1 MRFLATRGW
10 CSVASKRSYKIRLE
24 LANLRASS
32 SISDSVTDP
41 SHCLSPMITAD
52 ILDLAYQWLCQQRRD
67 AHHNH
72 DIWHLRWNWN
82 GVRTK
87 LLGQLAAGTYRL
99 SPTRMVTIDG
109 DCFEVWS
116 SRDSLVLKAVSI
128 VLSRQWNGLLS
139 HRCFHLVGRG
149 GAKAALRE
157 VMNQM
162 HHTDDHAQA
171 NDREI
176 NGSQTITTSRPARA
190 ASNVN
195 FITKF
200 PPPSFVFKS
209 DVKSYYASMN
219 HDILIGQLTQLIDD
233 PLLLDL
239 VCQYVRRTVVTDGIY
254 TDVQQGIPL
263 GCSLSPLMA
272 AVYLKPLDEAMEK
285 TGLFYARFMDD
296 WVVLAPT
303 RWKLR
308 KVVRITNRV
317 LHRLRVDKHPDKTF
331 VGRVVRGLEFLG
343 YHLKPSLQ
351 TEKADAQATA
361 EDATALPTN
370 ISPQVDTTQPV
381 GMTVQLRMAKKTR
394 QRFVSRVTRLYEQ
407 GSIHQKMIEGYVRR
421 WKQWATGGL
430 GEFAKQLILDDD
442 VDGYLQSLRC
452 RVSPSR

>member
-1 MRFLATRGW
+1 
-10 CSVASKRSYKIRLE
+10 
-24 LANLRASS
+24 
-32 SISDSVTDP
+32 
-41 SHCLSPMITAD
+41 MITAD

-128 VLSRQWNGLLS
+128 VLSRQWNGVLS
-139 HRCFHLVGRG
+139 HRCFHLAGRG

-157 VMNQM
+157 VMNQV
-162 HHTDDHAQA
+162 HHTDHHAEA
-171 NDREI
+171 ESREI
-176 NGSQTITTSRPARA
+176 NDSQTIAPTRG
-190 ASNVN
+190 ASKVPNVN
-195 FITKF
+195 FSPKC
-200 PPPSFVFKS
+200 PPPPFVFKS

-219 HDILIGQLTQLIDD
+219 HDILIEQLRQLIDD
-233 PLLLDL
+233 PLVLDL

-272 AVYLKPLDEAMEK
+272 AVYLTPLDEAMEK

-317 LHRLRVDKHPDKTF
+317 LQRLRVEKHPDKTF
-331 VGRVVRGLEFLG
+331 VGRVARGFEFLG

-351 TEKADAQATA
+351 AVSCDAQLTA
-361 EDATALPTN
+361 EDATPLPTN
-370 ISPQVDTTQPV
+370 INPPVDADQTV
-381 GMTVQLRMAKKTR
+381 GLTVQLRVAKKTR

-421 WKQWATGGL
+421 WKQWARGGL
-430 GEFAKQLILDDD
+430 GEYAKQLILDDD
-442 VDGYLQSLRC
+442 ACGYLQNLGC
-452 RVSPSR
+452 

>member
-1 MRFLATRGW
+1 MRFLVTRGW
-10 CSVASKRSYKIRLE
+10 CNVAPKRSYKIRDK
-24 LANLRASS
+24 LANLPALASL
-32 SISDSVTDP
+32 TDP
-41 SHCLSPMITAD
+41 SHCRSPMITAD
-52 ILDLAYQWLCQQRRD
+52 ILDLAYQWLCQQRKD

-72 DIWHLRWNWN
+72 DIWHLRWHWN

-87 LLGQLAAGTYRL
+87 LLDQLAAGTYRL

-128 VLSRQWNGLLS
+128 VLSRRWNGVLS
-139 HRCFHLVGRG
+139 HRCFHLAGRG

-157 VMNQM
+157 VMNQV
-162 HHTDDHAQA
+162 HHTDDHAEA
-171 NDREI
+171 ESRDI
-176 NGSQTITTSRPARA
+176 NGSQTFTTSRPAGTEP
-190 ASNVN
+190 NVN
-195 FITKF
+195 FSATC
-200 PPPSFVFKS
+200 PPPPFVFKS

-219 HDILIGQLTQLIDD
+219 HDILIKQLTQLIDD
-233 PLLLDL
+233 PLVLDL

-272 AVYLKPLDEAMEK
+272 AVYLTPLDEAMEE

-317 LHRLRVDKHPDKTF
+317 LNRLRVDKHPDKTF
-331 VGRVVRGLEFLG
+331 VGRVVSGFEFLG
-343 YHLKPSLQ
+343 YHLRPSLQ
-351 TEKADAQATA
+351 AVSCDAQATA
-361 EDATALPTN
+361 EDTTTPTTN
-370 ISPQVDTTQPV
+370 ISPQLDTTQPF
-381 GMTVQLRMAKKTR
+381 GLTVQLRVAKKTR

-407 GSIHQKMIEGYVRR
+407 GSIIEVIEGYVRR
-421 WKQWATGGL
+421 WKQWARGGL

-442 VDGYLQSLRC
+442 VCGYLQSLRC